1 MASAAS
7 SIGPPPP
14 VAGASPHNDS
24 DDGAV
29 PKRPRLSA
37 SSTVTPIDSI
47 APDLRADA
55 KGAISQLF
63 GIDTPRD
70 LQMEVIHHC
79 AYNDNAVVYVNAKT
93 AEGKSLCPLTVAAMR
108 RGVAIILVP
117 LIGLGSDQV
126 AKASR
131 ADHNIEAY
139 HIDEH
144 KGPNAYAL
152 RERYRA
158 YNKEESKHVIIL
170 SFINPQSLKRDPSK
184 PNRGWFQTFSD
195 LAEQDLISLICIN
208 EAHTVEQCGR
218 SFRPEFLEAVTNL
231 RLIREKMP
239 NPAPFIAMSATFRQC
254 DQDRITKLMKFKQPP
269 AVVAGSLARRDIMWT
284 TIKK

>member
-1 MASAAS
+1 M
-7 SIGPPPP
+7 
-14 VAGASPHNDS
+14 AGASPHDDS

-47 APDLRADA
+47 APDLRADVE
-55 KGAISQLF
+55 GAISQLF

-79 AYNDNAVVYVNAKT
+79 VYNDNAVVYVNAKT

-131 ADHNIEAY
+131 ADHNIGAY
-139 HIDEH
+139 HINEH
-144 KGPNAYAL
+144 KGPNVYAL
-152 RERYRA
+152 CERYRA

-170 SFINPQSLKRDPSK
+170 SFINPQTSSAIQAIPIA
-184 PNRGWFQTFSD
+184 G
-195 LAEQDLISLICIN
+195 
-208 EAHTVEQCGR
+208 G
-218 SFRPEFLEAVTNL
+218 FRRFLT
-231 RLIREKMP
+231 
-239 NPAPFIAMSATFRQC
+239 
-254 DQDRITKLMKFKQPP
+254 
-269 AVVAGSLARRDIMWT
+269 
-284 TIKK
+284 